1 MNKMHGTTIVAVR
14 KSGSVTIAGDWQVSL
29 GNTVIKSSAQKI
41 RSIKNEDF
49 EVKRIYKI
57 DDGRTI
63 VVESRPRGNTIWQ
76 VNKQSSK
83 LERIADIWN
92 FIDLAQSCERIP
104 ENNIYFA
111 HNLEYWFN
119 GGTNIDYQTI
129 RIFSLNNPKPYN
141 DNYLGITPSMNYA
154 KEWCTFY
161 KPYNIKE
168 K

>member
-1 MNKMHGTTIVAVR
+1 MRFIFIFIILSCSAYSKDLNITYPHKPF
-14 KSGSVTIAGDWQVSL
+14 D
-29 GNTVIKSSAQKI
+29 IKS
-41 RSIKNEDF
+41 
-49 EVKRIYKI
+49 IYNI
-57 DDGRTI
+57 NDGRTI
-63 VVESRPRGNTIWQ
+63 IVENRPRGNTIWE
-76 VNKQSSK
+76 VNKNTK
-83 LERIADIWN
+83 RLNRISDVWN
-92 FIDLAQSCERIP
+92 FIDLAQSCERIS

>member
-1 MNKMHGTTIVAVR
+1 MRLIMIFWLVFIPNLSH
-14 KSGSVTIAGDWQVSL
+14 SFQFPY
-29 GNTVIKSSAQKI
+29 
-41 RSIKNEDF
+41 EDF

-76 VNKQSSK
+76 VNKQSLK

-141 DNYLGITPSMNYA
+141 DNYLGITPSMSYA

-161 KPYNIKE
+161 KPYYIKE